1 MNTTLYLN
9 IIIILFKFVVH
20 RYSLYAIYVRTLELS
35 MLARHCYPSSKSN
48 GMFALKTN
56 TPFGCDHQPS
66 PFPPF
71 TLSCSSARN
80 YP

>member
-1 MNTTLYLN
+1 MLG
-9 IIIILFKFVVH
+9 
-20 RYSLYAIYVRTLELS
+20 RY
-35 MLARHCYPSSKSN
+35 CYPSGKSKSN

-71 TLSCSSARN
+71 TLSVPAQEITHDPMNSMVNYRSSLCFILQE
-80 YP
+80 